1 MDMFAQNF
9 IADAVAA
16 TADDAG
22 SDVWAASK
30 QKWGHR

>member
-1 MDMFAQNF
+1 MFAQNF

-16 TADDAG
+16 TAADDAG